1 MNIALEKCTPLH
13 FFAFDFKILG
23 KKAKIQKRSKCKKK
37 SEMQKRQGAYDVCH
51 RHAIVIKRTY
61 YQIEKMRR
69 LDLNDKKLS

>member
-1 MNIALEKCTPLH
+1 MQEKVRN
-13 FFAFDFKILG
+13 A
-23 KKAKIQKRSKCKKK
+23 KKAD
-37 SEMQKRQGAYDVCH
+37 AYDVCH